1 MLSKLRTLA
10 STIFPVSGWLA
21 QYLPAAE
28 ESSPKYHKE
37 MAAFTLILEVYPTRN
52 IVLSHIPSYLMPLT
66 SLCGINYSHFA
77 DKEIETH
84 GDSNLPT
91 VIQLVRNRG
100 RI

>member
-1 MLSKLRTLA
+1 MFLGHLLVLF
-10 STIFPVSGWLA
+10 FPASGWLA
-21 QYLPAAE
+21 PYLPAAE

-37 MAAFTLILEVYPTRN
+37 MAAFTFIFEVYPRRK

-77 DKEIETH
+77 DKEFETQR
-84 GDSNLPT
+84 DSNLPT
-91 VIQLVRNRG
+91 VIQLVRNRV

>member
-1 MLSKLRTLA
+1 MFLGHLLA
-10 STIFPVSGWLA
+10 LFFPASGWLA

-37 MAAFTLILEVYPTRN
+37 MAAFTLIFEVYPTRN

-84 GDSNLPT
+84 RDSNLTT